1 MINSP
6 DANSHLCILLA
17 RKQPQGYA
25 CVTKVRHTS
34 PVQSQ
39 PVLIWRISQSPPNSV
54 VWYEPVFD
62 SPVNNIHFGFLVVAL
77 DQE

>member
-25 CVTKVRHTS
+25 CVR
-34 PVQSQ
+34 
-39 PVLIWRISQSPPNSV
+39 RISQSPPNSL
-54 VWYEPVFD
+54 VWYE
-62 SPVNNIHFGFLVVAL
+62 VNNIHFGFLVVAL

>member
-17 RKQPQGYA
+17 RKQPEGYA

-54 VWYEPVFD
+54 VWYEPVSLTVRSITFT
-62 SPVNNIHFGFLVVAL
+62 LVFWL
-77 DQE
+77 